1 MELQKL
7 QRVTVDA
14 LEDIKAH
21 DIKVFDTLG
30 QSSEFDRVI
39 VATGNSNRQ
48 TRALAWNV
56 VQKVKE
62 NGGRVVSVEGT
73 DTGEWVLVD
82 LGDVVVH
89 IMQPTIRQ
97 YYGLEELWGAK
108 PVRLRTLASQRTR
121 ATAAA
126 ASLARASVA
135 PEVAARGMPAAKT
148 GRAKSA
154 AKAVPKSGKSATGKR
169 TQTTTAKSAPRN
181 STRRAAK
188 PALNPAAKKAA
199 EGRSPNNV
207 TKSLTKSVTKRVTKS
222 VTNKATAKARS
233 AARSAPA
240 PAAKARA
247 AQVRS
252 AKSRPAKKT

>member
-1 MELQKL
+1 MDLPKL

-62 NGGRVVSVEGT
+62 NGGHVVSVEGT

-89 IMQPTIRQ
+89 IMQPAIRQ

-108 PVRLRTLASQRTR
+108 PVRLRTPVRKRTR
-121 ATAAA
+121 APAAA
-126 ASLARASVA
+126 DSSRVARAGTPRA
-135 PEVAARGMPAAKT
+135 KPAAKT
-148 GRAKSA
+148 RRASSVVAAKSA
-154 AKAVPKSGKSATGKR
+154 VKKKSGKSAAGK
-169 TQTTTAKSAPRN
+169 QVHGTTAKSAARGAAA
-181 STRRAAK
+181 RATKVASR
-188 PALNPAAKKAA
+188 PAAKKT
-199 EGRSPNNV
+199 EQGRSR
-207 TKSLTKSVTKRVTKS
+207 K
-222 VTNKATAKARS
+222 TAAVS
-233 AARSAPA
+233 
-240 PAAKARA
+240 AKARA
-247 AQVRS
+247 AAGSAKSPAAMKRAVR
-252 AKSRPAKKT
+252 APHIKSRPAKKF